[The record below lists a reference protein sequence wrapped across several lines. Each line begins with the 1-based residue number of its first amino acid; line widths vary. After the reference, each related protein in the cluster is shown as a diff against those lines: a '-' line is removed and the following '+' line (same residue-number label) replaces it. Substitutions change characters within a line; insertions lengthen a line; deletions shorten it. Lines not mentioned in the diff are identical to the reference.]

1 MRHPPR
7 SARHQEQR
15 SSRASRKTQGTAS
28 GYDGQFVPWMQ
39 RMAFAHMADQRK
51 DILGRRGQGASPLDK
66 LKQPHRSG
74 IARGIKWVV
83 EAWDGLAVARSQI
96 IDMVNW
102 WLRMTAPSNA
112 QAQQIAWDPLHTDPA
127 NPLQV
132 VPGFVAASSVA
143 GSGALMDQSSIEGVN
158 GHSLGGYLATAF
170 SHRTSTVC

>member
-1 MRHPPR
+1 MVKGADLLAD
-7 SARHQEQR
+7 SDLAFN
-15 SSRASRKTQGTAS
+15 S
-28 GYDGQFVPWMQ
+28 G
-39 RMAFAHMADQRK
+39 
-51 DILGRRGQGASPLDK
+51 
-66 LKQPHRSG
+66 
-74 IARGIKWVV
+74 
-83 EAWDGLAVARSQI
+83 ARSQI